1 MNIRNILAASAAAL
15 ALTSIATSASAAGS
29 VSTTAPASVTVL
41 SPVTITKTQN
51 LVFGSVVRPNTGN
64 NTITLDTNDAVT
76 KTGAGDG
83 TIVNSLTSSAKF
95 DVVGAVGQVYT
106 TGQTLVF
113 TQASLTGIT
122 AGLPAATTGT
132 VGTIPAGGSQEL
144 RYGGAFTMGPAT
156 TAQAYTGTLTVT
168 INYN

>member
-1 MNIRNILAASAAAL
+1 MNIRILLAASAATL

-29 VSTTAPASVTVL
+29 VL

-64 NTITLDTNDAVT
+64 NTITLDTSDAVT

-95 DVVGAVGQVYT
+95 DVIGPAGQVYT
-106 TGQTLVF
+106 TGQTLAF
-113 TQASLTGIT
+113 TQVGLTGIT

-132 VGTIPAGGSQEL
+132 VGTIPASGSQEL
-144 RYGGAFTMGPAT
+144 RYGGAFTMSPAT